1 MIIPENL
8 QELKTVPQWVNYV
21 RIWNDTK
28 HGGTGGYDKPPVNPF
43 TLRDAATT
51 RPTNW
56 TTYDRA
62 ADNIGKTAQ
71 HRDTK
76 HRGADGVA
84 PIVEA
89 DIEGTGFVFANGFC
103 GVDFDDV
110 LDDDGNIVPEFAL
123 ELVSQLDTYTE
134 TSPSGSGLH
143 SLLYVED
150 FEDGDNFG
158 AQFLFDENGSL
169 ITEEEDKRFEL
180 EIYFYKNG
188 GRYFTITGNAF
199 HDVPIRRIKYTEFR
213 EIYDEYI
220 DKREEYRRSQIDPAV
235 ETHYTR
241 SGTVTAEDTRKMIDD
256 ALPAIDPGDLDFGEW
271 VSIMTA
277 LKVSGYSL
285 SEAEAFSS
293 GSLHGSPNP
302 KNDSRTNSKRWN
314 KFSFKR
320 GDEGAA
326 GIIVNAAKRYG
337 WTPAQAFDEED
348 RAAYG
353 RSLYTEEERREY
365 GRKLHTEEERREYGR
380 KKYEEA
386 LDELFNQHGGRE
398 EFVEQWKDRRN
409 VKTDDNKQSESPQPP
424 TDPGALPGL
433 LTFDAAVET
442 FLKAD
447 NSFLNLKSF
456 PNFSKAAKIHTHD
469 TVALSADTGAGKS
482 SLALNF
488 INDLNDE
495 YPVIYFN
502 LEMDE
507 ITILRRLVA
516 IRSGVELDRI
526 EGYQQDEQTAAVV
539 NSVLKALTSRQPL
552 QIMKDVYD
560 LYAIEAAIQQATTG
574 RENPTI
580 VIIDHSLLVT
590 TDKKNSS
597 RLERFTDISET
608 LRRISKKYNIIMF
621 ILLQQNRSGKDDENK
636 RPKNSSLKETGSWE
650 NDSTHVMFL
659 WYDPE
664 IQRKR
669 LFLTKNRNGG
679 SEAGDVVLDYF
690 AKTQTYREARTQP
703 TTVTSRTSRSAKAR
717 QTKDDRNREKLVT
730 AYDTAMI
737 ETNGRP
743 ALDDIA
749 TAAGETSRT
758 VEAWVNKYGGSVV
771 DGFVRLATSEAEEV
785 EALFS

>member
-8 QELKTVPQWVNYV
+8 QELKTISQWVNYV

-28 HGGTGGYDKPPVNPF
+28 HGGAGGYDKPPVNPF
-43 TLRDAATT
+43 TLRDGQTT
-51 RPTNW
+51 QPTTW

-62 ADNIGKTAQ
+62 AENIGKTAR

-76 HRGADGVA
+76 HKGADGVA
-84 PIVEA
+84 PIIEA
-89 DIEGTGFVFANGFC
+89 SIEGTGFVFANGFC

-110 LDDDGNIVPEFAL
+110 LDDEGNIVPEFAL
-123 ELVSQLDTYTE
+123 ELVSKLDTYTE

-150 FEDGDNFG
+150 FEDGDDFG
-158 AQFLFDENGSL
+158 VQFLFDDEGRL
-169 ITEEEDKRFEL
+169 ITEVEDKRFEL

-188 GRYFTITGNAF
+188 GRYFTITGNVF
-199 HDVPIRRIKYTEFR
+199 HDVPIRRIKYAEFR

-220 DKREEYRRSQIDPAV
+220 AKREEYRRSKIDPAV
-235 ETHYTR
+235 ETQYTR

-293 GSLHGSPNP
+293 GSLHGTVNP
-302 KNDSRTNSKRWN
+302 KNDSRTNQKRWT

-337 WTPAQAFDEED
+337 WNPAQAFDEED

-365 GRKLHTEEERREYGR
+365 GRKLHTMEERREYGR
-380 KKYEEA
+380 KKYEE
-386 LDELFNQHGGRE
+386 ELKEQFNVIPE
-398 EFVEQWKDRRN
+398 EELQS
-409 VKTDDNKQSESPQPP
+409 TDLEGSENPQPP
-424 TDPGALPGL
+424 TDPGTLPGL

-447 NSFLNLKSF
+447 DSFLNLKSF

-488 INDLNDE
+488 INDLNDN

-516 IRSGVELDRI
+516 IRSGVDLDRI
-526 EGYQQDEQTAAVV
+526 EGYQQDKQTAAVV
-539 NSVLKALTSRQPL
+539 NSVLKALTARQPL
-552 QIMKDVYD
+552 QILKNVYD
-560 LYAIEAAIQQATTG
+560 LYAIEAAIKQATTG
-574 RENPTI
+574 REDPTI

-590 TDKKNSS
+590 TDKPNSS
-597 RLERFTDISET
+597 RYERFTTISET
-608 LRRISKKYNIIMF
+608 LRRIARTYNVIMF
-621 ILLQQNRSGKDDENK
+621 VLLQQNRSGKEDDTK
-636 RPKNSSLKETGSWE
+636 RPTNSSLKESGSWE
-650 NDSTHVMFL
+650 NDATHIMFL

-690 AKTQTYREARTQP
+690 AKTQTYRESRTQP
-703 TTVTSRTSRSAKAR
+703 TTVTSKTSRSTKTR

-749 TAAGETSRT
+749 TAAGESSRT
-758 VEAWVNKYGGSVV
+758 VETWVSKYGGSVV

-785 EALFS
+785 ETMFN